1 MKLSP
6 AIILAIILMTGLGG
20 GIGGW
25 FGVQY
30 GLRAAHANQGLD
42 EVVHHQLGLT
52 ADENAQIKVMER
64 DFATRRKAFE
74 AEMEAAN
81 RDLAQALA
89 NQNTYGPDAQH
100 AIERFHGA
108 MGGLQEATI
117 QHILAMRSVLT
128 PDQAAKFD
136 TTISE
141 ALVPARK

>member
-6 AIILAIILMTGLGG
+6 VMILAIILMTGLGG

-25 FGVQY
+25 IGVQY
-30 GLRAAHANQGLD
+30 GLRAAHSDQGLD

-52 ADENAQIKVMER
+52 TDQNARIEVMEQ
-64 DFATRRKAFE
+64 DFAGRRKGFE

-89 NQNTYGPDAQH
+89 SQHAYGPDAQH

-117 QHILAMRSVLT
+117 QHILAMRGVLT

-136 TTISE
+136 TTISQ
-141 ALVPARK
+141 ALAPARK